1 MSTSCLAKGSVVEI
15 DGRPHELIGKV
26 DKATW
31 QLSELQTRRIKEF
44 SDDALRKA
52 YSTGSL
58 RFSAKDPFQ
67 LATRERT
74 PRVDFSEVQWEA
86 AKIRRAYVTAILDL
100 PGHKPSILPI
110 IRETWQKLGQP
121 TKPPG
126 ASSVLRWKKRFING
140 GRDITALIERH
151 DMKGNKRERYPK
163 DVTEIVRKSI
173 DAKYLTKERGTMQD
187 ALDKA
192 KVEVQRE
199 NELRPESIRLP
210 KPTRRLVARMIRNI
224 SAYDRCAAR
233 YGRQTAQKRYRSMK
247 GHHVSNAPL
256 ERVEIDH
263 TQLDIIVVD
272 ESAGL
277 PLGRPWLTVC
287 IDMFTRCILG
297 VYIGFEPP
305 SYLTVA
311 RCLKQAITPKTWVGE
326 QYKGIKNAW
335 SAHGVMQTLVV
346 DNGLEFHSRSLENA
360 CYSLGIEI
368 IYSPRRT
375 PWFKP
380 YVERVIGT
388 LNRAVAHG
396 VPGTTFSSIVERDD
410 YDPVKHAVVRYSVL
424 KEAIY
429 KWIVDV
435 YHQRP
440 HRSLGTS
447 PAVMWEST
455 IAPEDIPLA
464 DDPMRLDAIL
474 GASETRTLTHKGI
487 ELYGLYY
494 NSPQLSELRRSVAE
508 KLEVEVRVDPSDLGK
523 VTVIGPKNGELY
535 SVPALRAEYATG
547 LSLWQHKVCKRYA
560 AHQFERYSPE
570 SWLEAKEQ
578 ISEMMHVELHR
589 RKIKTRAKMARFK
602 GDKALTGEEE
612 NAASSRK
619 TALENSPGTVTDG
632 VAAFASRPQS
642 KEAAMEEADAPSDDA
657 DVELSMK
664 NATPRRFTPVY
675 RERVLQT
682 APDES
687 GDGEEDEEDDDE
699 EEEQEYEQEQEQE
712 EGDDK

>member
-1 MSTSCLAKGSVVEI
+1 MSTSYFAKGSVIEI
-15 DGRPHELIGKV
+15 EGRPHELIGKI
-26 DKATW
+26 DKTTW

-44 SDDALRKA
+44 TDDALRKA
-52 YSTGSL
+52 YSSGSL
-58 RFSAKDPFQ
+58 RFPTKDPFG
-67 LATRERT
+67 AVERQRSS
-74 PRVDFSEVQWEA
+74 RVDFSETQWQG
-86 AKIRRAYVTAILDL
+86 AKIRRAYVMAILDM
-100 PGHKPSILPI
+100 PGHKPTIRPI
-110 IRETWQKLGQP
+110 IDQTWEKLREP
-121 TKPPG
+121 VKPPG
-126 ASSVLRWKKRFING
+126 ASSVLRWKKRFINS
-140 GRDITALIERH
+140 GRDITALIERD
-151 DMKGNKRERYPK
+151 DMKGNSKSRYPR
-163 DVTEIVRKSI
+163 DVTEIVQKAI
-173 DAKYLTKERGTMQD
+173 DAKFLTKERGTVQD

-192 KVEVQRE
+192 KVEVRKE
-199 NELRPESIRLP
+199 NELRPDSMWLP
-210 KPTRRLVARMIRNI
+210 RPTRRLVSRMIENI
-224 SAYDRCAAR
+224 PAFDRCAAR
-233 YGRQTAQKRYRSMK
+233 YGRQAALKRYRWVK
-247 GHHVSNAPL
+247 GHHISTAPL

-263 TQLDIIVVD
+263 TQMDIMVVD
-272 ESAGL
+272 EAAGL

-287 IDMFTRCILG
+287 IDMFTRCIIG

-311 RCLKQAITPKTWVGE
+311 RCLKQAITPKNWIGE
-326 QYKGIKNAW
+326 QYKGIKNTW
-335 SAHGVMQTLVV
+335 SAHGVMQVLVV
-346 DNGLEFHSRSLENA
+346 DNGREFHSQSLENA

-388 LNRAVAHG
+388 LNRGVAHG

-410 YDPVKHAVVRYSVL
+410 YDPAKHAVVRYSVL
-424 KEAIY
+424 KEAIF

-447 PAVMWEST
+447 PAAMWESS

-508 KLEVEVRVDPSDLGK
+508 KLEVEVRIDPSDLGK
-523 VTVIGPKNGELY
+523 IIVIGPGNGELY
-535 SVPALRAEYATG
+535 SVPALRADYASG

-560 AHQFERYSPE
+560 AREFERYSPE

-578 ISEMMHVELHR
+578 ISQMMHAEFHR

-602 GDKALTGEEE
+602 GDKALLGEEAGTPQSQRATLGDARDDATDTVSVPGGLSRLPE
-612 NAASSRK
+612 MAAPYSDV
-619 TALENSPGTVTDG
+619 EPDETDG
-632 VAAFASRPQS
+632 
-642 KEAAMEEADAPSDDA
+642 EAL
-657 DVELSMK
+657 VET
-664 NATPRRFTPVY
+664 ATPRRFTPVY
-675 RERVLQT
+675 RERASQT
-682 APDES
+682 S
-687 GDGEEDEEDDDE
+687 DEEK
-699 EEEQEYEQEQEQE
+699 QE
-712 EGDDK
+712 EGDEK